1 MRDEDIAKTLA
12 TYKDYKTV
20 ERYCSVC
27 DLAEIEENDF
37 NLNISR
43 YVDTTEPE
51 VPVIIEDVL
60 KDLGELENQREETN
74 SKLNT
79 YLKELGY

>member
-1 MRDEDIAKTLA
+1 M
-12 TYKDYKTV
+12 
-20 ERYCSVC
+20 
-27 DLAEIEENDF
+27 
-37 NLNISR
+37 
-43 YVDTTEPE
+43 DTTDTE

>member
-1 MRDEDIAKTLA
+1 MPS
-12 TYKDYKTV
+12 
-20 ERYCSVC
+20 YCSVC
-27 DLAEIEENDF
+27 DLAEIEENDY

-51 VPVIIEDVL
+51 IPVIIESVL
-60 KDLGELENQREETN
+60 KDLGELENQRNETN

>member
-1 MRDEDIAKTLA
+1 MIVWPQILSSRINYFLELSFA
-12 TYKDYKTV
+12 
-20 ERYCSVC
+20 S
-27 DLAEIEENDF
+27 

-74 SKLNT
+74 SKLNS
-79 YLKELGY
+79 YLKELGLL